1 MRRTITGGWGGLAVA
16 AAAAM
21 LLAGCG
27 SSKSS
32 SGGSESKGGAYA
44 TSTTKTAAGK
54 SAAAT
59 EQAVISVKSNP
70 VLETKILAAGP
81 KRLTVYMFAA
91 DHGGSSACYG
101 ACAAAWP
108 PVITTG
114 TPKVEGGA
122 SAAKIGTIT
131 RSEGAKQVT
140 YAGYPLY
147 YYAPDSAE
155 SDISGQGV
163 NSFGALWYVLSP
175 GGKVITKS

>member
-1 MRRTITGGWGGLAVA
+1 MRRTITGGWGILAVA
-16 AAAAM
+16 GAAAV

-32 SGGSESKGGAYA
+32 SSGESKEAAHA
-44 TSTTKTAAGK
+44 TSTTKTAAST
-54 SAAAT
+54 SAATT
-59 EQAVISVKSNP
+59 EQVVISVKSNP

-91 DHGGSSACYG
+91 DHGASSACYG
-101 ACAAAWP
+101 ACATAWP
-108 PVITTG
+108 PVITSG
-114 TPKVEGGA
+114 TPKVEGEA

-131 RSEGAKQVT
+131 RSEGTKQVT
-140 YAGYPLY
+140 YAGHPLY
-147 YYAPDSAE
+147 YYSPDSVE

-175 GGKVITKS
+175 DGKVITKS